1 VDERERLAA
10 ALEQLTEAL
19 SALDG
24 RITPLLEFVSA
35 QAAED
40 AERRENER
48 VEARVAEALARLG
61 APAVEVLPV
70 PSWHQNR
77 KIQGG
82 AVSGIVAAI
91 VVAVAK
97 LLGVGGPE

>member
-1 VDERERLAA
+1 MDERARLAA
-10 ALEQLTEAL
+10 ALEQLTAAL

-35 QAAED
+35 QAAAD

-61 APAVEVLPV
+61 APVADALPS
-70 PSWHQNR
+70 PWHQNR

>member
-1 VDERERLAA
+1 MDERARLAA
-10 ALEQLTEAL
+10 ALEQLTAAL

-24 RITPLLEFVSA
+24 RITPLLEFVSQ

-48 VEARVAEALARLG
+48 VEARVSEALARLG
-61 APAVEVLPV
+61 APAAVDIASP
-70 PSWHQNR
+70 WHQNR
-77 KIQGG
+77 KIQGAG
-82 AVSGIVAAI
+82 VSGVVAAI

-97 LLGVGGPE
+97 LLGIGGTE

>member
-1 VDERERLAA
+1 MDERARLAA
-10 ALEQLTEAL
+10 ALEQLTAAL

-24 RITPLLEFVSA
+24 RITPLLEFVSQ

-61 APAVEVLPV
+61 APVVAALPS
-70 PSWHQNR
+70 PWHQSR
-77 KIQGG
+77 KIQGAG
-82 AVSGIVAAI
+82 LSGIFAAI
-91 VVAVAK
+91 AVAVAK
-97 LLGVGGPE
+97 LLGVGGTE